1 MNTDYY
7 IDDEEVKARNET
19 AATRLARMAHMM
31 APSDSRATGRSP
43 GRNLFVRAV
52 DALFAALRKYALPIH
67 WLVIGVGAIVL
78 FVYVRL
84 VALTA
89 RLKSAG
95 ERSWPDPPAPSV
107 LALWHSN
114 APSLLVAFAKRRP
127 RSRSVIMIARDP
139 RGDCLA
145 LLCRML
151 GFAVVR
157 AGSTY
162 KGWNALIDLAH
173 ELAQGSCVF
182 ITADGGGPARVAK
195 VGAVALAS
203 AAGVPLVPL
212 AADCSPAIREPHKWD
227 AARNPI
233 PFGSLTVSLGPG
245 RSFERLAD
253 VSAIEH
259 AQQWLEETLNA
270 LATKGVQ
277 AP

>member
-1 MNTDYY
+1 MHTDYY
-7 IDDEEVKARNET
+7 IYDEEVKVRSET
-19 AATRLARMAHMM
+19 AADRLARMAHMM
-31 APSDSRATGRSP
+31 APSDSRAAGRSL
-43 GRNLFVRAV
+43 GRNLFARAV
-52 DALFAALRKYALPIH
+52 DAMFAALRKYALPIH
-67 WLVIGVGAIVL
+67 WLVIAVGAIVL
-78 FVYVRL
+78 FAYVRL

-89 RLKSAG
+89 RIKTTG
-95 ERSWPDPPAPSV
+95 ERLWPELPAPSV

-127 RSRSVIMIARDP
+127 RSRSVIMIAGDP

-157 AGSTY
+157 GSGTSG
-162 KGWNALIDLAH
+162 GWNALGELSH
-173 ELAQGSCVF
+173 ELAEGSCVF

-203 AAGVPLVPL
+203 ATEVPLIPL
-212 AADCSPAIREPHKWD
+212 AADCSPAIQERHKWD

-233 PFGSLTVSLGPG
+233 PFASVTVSLGPG
-245 RSFERLAD
+245 RSFEHLTD
-253 VSAIEH
+253 ITAIEH

-270 LATKGVQ
+270 LATHVV
-277 AP
+277 